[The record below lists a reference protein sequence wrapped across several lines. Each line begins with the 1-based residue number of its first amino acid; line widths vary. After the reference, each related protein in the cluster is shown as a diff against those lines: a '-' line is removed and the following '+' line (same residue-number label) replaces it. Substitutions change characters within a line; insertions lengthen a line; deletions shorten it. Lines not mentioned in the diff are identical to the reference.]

1 VKGRSQWR
9 FGICPTARKINK
21 ESKKGFYHASSPLW
35 GVDRHFKYFY
45 CRFSGFFHTRTR
57 NVSQRAEQYFK
68 GLIQS
73 RKRNMERMAEVVP
86 HSDDQSLQHFLT
98 HYTWDVGAVIDQIAH
113 DADQLIGASQIV
125 VC

>member
-1 VKGRSQWR
+1 MGRWTHVQQPAGSIKNQR
-9 FGICPTARKINK
+9 KEFTMPAAPFG
-21 ESKKGFYHASSPLW
+21 
-35 GVDRHFKYFY
+35 GVDRHFLDFY
-45 CRFSGFFHTRTR
+45 RRFSHHFHTRTR

-86 HSDDQSLQHFLT
+86 DSDDQSLQHFLT
-98 HYTWDVGAVIDQIAH
+98 HSGWDENVLLSIRLPMRRISSSAV
-113 DADQLIGASQIV
+113 SRIV